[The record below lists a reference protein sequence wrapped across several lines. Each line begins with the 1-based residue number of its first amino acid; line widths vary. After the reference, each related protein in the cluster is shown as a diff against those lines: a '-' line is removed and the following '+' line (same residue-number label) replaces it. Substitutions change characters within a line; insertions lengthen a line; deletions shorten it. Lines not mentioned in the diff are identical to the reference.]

1 MVSFLL
7 AGISVIAAGLA
18 LLTSDVQRACM
29 PALFGATML
38 AMVVSSVLYAN
49 AEGYSLGGLM
59 VLVPIT
65 ITRVIGV
72 TLNGILY
79 LKDER

>member
-1 MVSFLL
+1 
-7 AGISVIAAGLA
+7 
-18 LLTSDVQRACM
+18 M

-38 AMVVSSVLYAN
+38 AMVVPSVLYAN